1 MIQHAPPCSG
11 ACFDAGMTHEEFTAI
26 AKEYGF
32 ARVYFLAPESFDL
45 GENPHRLAAD
55 ARAAFPFAASIACLV
70 YPYAPF
76 TADERIPAY
85 YLASNKAYFGMKALT
100 ARLGELGVRAE
111 KAEIPLKPALEQA
124 HIGAQ
129 LKTTL
134 RAIPGLGTRFVLMCI
149 ALGGIPPLEY
159 DESFAP
165 PCENCRA
172 CEAACPSG
180 AIGAGGHELSKCMRI
195 RMETAC
201 HEDFVRDRQRTF
213 IGCEICQYACPLN
226 AALERSEPDPA
237 AREAFDVRRL
247 IEGDAAAARKLTGKN
262 MTSNGK
268 LTAEAIAFA
277 ARDGL
282 IPEDE
287 LAALLDKAGSS
298 PFPAVRDA
306 VRWAREKLMK
316 KHE

>member
-1 MIQHAPPCSG
+1 
-11 ACFDAGMTHEEFTAI
+11 MTHEEFTAI

-32 ARVYFLAPESFDL
+32 SRVYFLAPGSFDI
-45 GENPHRLAAD
+45 GENPHRLTAD
-55 ARAAFPFAASIACLV
+55 TRAAFPFAESIACLV

-129 LKTTL
+129 LKTSL
-134 RAIPGLGTRFVLMCI
+134 RAIPGLGTRFVLMCV
-149 ALGGIPPLEY
+149 ALEGIPPLEY

-165 PCENCRA
+165 PCNRCGA

-180 AIGAGGHELSKCMRI
+180 APSKNGLDLSKCMRL

-201 HEDFVRDRQRTF
+201 HDDDIREKQRTY

-226 AALERSEPDPA
+226 AALPRSEPDEA
-237 AREAFDVRRL
+237 VREAFDLRAL
-247 IEGDAAAARKLTGKN
+247 IGGDTAAARKLTGKN
-262 MTSNGK
+262 MTSNGR

-282 IPEDE
+282 LTEDE
-287 LAALLDKAGSS
+287 LTALLEKAELS